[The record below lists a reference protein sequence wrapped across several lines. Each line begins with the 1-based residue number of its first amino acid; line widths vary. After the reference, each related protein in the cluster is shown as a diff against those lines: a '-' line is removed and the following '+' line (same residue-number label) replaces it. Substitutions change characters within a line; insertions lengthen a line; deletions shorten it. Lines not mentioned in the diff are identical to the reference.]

1 MSRHLFHLAFGLGLA
16 ALAWIAAGFAA
27 SSPMALAMTAV
38 IALAFLAGSREL
50 QLYRRATD
58 GLAAVLRETT
68 PADDLGAWLARVP
81 AALREP
87 VRLRLDGAR
96 TGLPGPALTPYLVGL
111 LVMLGMLGTFLG
123 LVVTFRG
130 TVFALEASA
139 DLQAIRA
146 ALAAPIR
153 GLGLA
158 FGTSVAGV
166 AASALLGLM
175 AAIARRERLEV
186 ARLLDARIAGPL
198 QPHTLAHR
206 RAQAWEALQ
215 RQADGL
221 PAVVQK
227 LDALLHGLEQRAQAL
242 DAQLLERHAKLQ
254 QDTAQAHAA
263 LAERVGGALE
273 RSLAA
278 GARAAGDALA
288 PVVAGAMDRVTG
300 HAQALHGRLE
310 ENAAA
315 QLRQLGAAF
324 DASVQRAAAGWD
336 AAQQAQARAAEAQ
349 AAATAQALGAAAEAF
364 TARSEALVQ
373 ALDARLAAAHAAQA
387 ASEQARLDT
396 LAQGLREQAAGLQA
410 GWQAAAEAALARQQ
424 AVCTALE
431 QAAGE
436 IAARTG
442 AQATQ
447 ALDGAVAL
455 VTRAEALVQDR
466 LAAEARWAEGQ
477 AARMDE
483 LAGLWRSELAA
494 LRAEEQARGEAAVAR
509 LEALRADEQAR
520 GSAAVDRLATLEA
533 AVAQHL
539 ATLGAAL
546 EAPLA
551 RLLQTAAEVP
561 QAAADVIGQLRT
573 QVGQLA
579 ERDNLALRERT
590 DLLAQLGAL
599 LGSVQQATDGQR
611 AAVQGLVDAAGQVM
625 AQAGERFAALLQA
638 QAAQAGEVATQAAA
652 TGVELAAL
660 AEGFGAGVQAF
671 QAGSDRLLEGL
682 QRLEAAVAASSAR
695 SDEQLAYYVAQ
706 AREVIDL
713 SIASQQGLVEQ
724 LRQVQ
729 AAVPERA

>member
-16 ALAWIAAGFAA
+16 ALAWIAAGYAGT
-27 SSPMALAMTAV
+27 SPLALAMTAT
-38 IALAFLAGSREL
+38 IALTFLAGSREL

-58 GLAAVLRETT
+58 GLAAALQETA
-68 PADDLGAWLARVP
+68 PVVDPGAWLARVP

-96 TGLPGPALTPYLVGL
+96 VALPAPALTPYLVGL

-166 AASALLGLM
+166 ACSALLGLM
-175 AAIARRERLEV
+175 AAIARRERLEA
-186 ARLLDARIAGPL
+186 ARLLDAAIAGPL
-198 QPHTLAHR
+198 QVHALAHR
-206 RAQAWEALQ
+206 RQQAWDALQ

-221 PAVVQK
+221 PAVVER
-227 LDALLHGLEQRAQAL
+227 LDALVQGLERRAQAL
-242 DAQLLERHAKLQ
+242 DAQLLERHAALQ
-254 QDTAQAHAA
+254 RDTAQAHAA
-263 LAERVGGALE
+263 LAERVGRALE
-273 RSLAA
+273 DSLAA

-288 PVVAGAMDRVTG
+288 PVVAGAMAQVVG

-310 ENAAA
+310 DNAAA
-315 QLRQLGAAF
+315 QLRQLAGAF

-336 AAQQAQARAAEAQ
+336 AAQQAGARAHEAQ
-349 AAATAQALGAAAEAF
+349 TAAAARALGDAATAFA
-364 TARSEALVQ
+364 ARSEALVATLAQ
-373 ALDARLAAAHAAQA
+373 RLDADRTARAQA
-387 ASEQARLDT
+387 EQARLDA
-396 LAQGLREQAAGLQA
+396 LLQELHAQAAGVQA
-410 GWQAAAEAALARQQ
+410 GWQEAAQAALARQQ
-424 AVCTALE
+424 AVCDALE
-431 QAAGE
+431 QAATD

-442 AQATQ
+442 AQAAQ

-466 LAAEARWAEGQ
+466 LAAEARWAAGQ
-477 AARMDE
+477 AERMDAM
-483 LAGLWRSELAA
+483 AGLWRSELAA

-509 LEALRADEQAR
+509 LEALRGDEQAR
-520 GSAAVDRLATLEA
+520 GAAAVERLDALQA

-546 EAPLA
+546 EAPLS

-561 QAAADVIGQLRT
+561 QAAAEVIGQLRT

-590 DLLAQLGAL
+590 DLLAQLGQL
-599 LGSVQQATDGQR
+599 LAAVQQATDGQR
-611 AAVQGLVDAAGQVM
+611 SAVQGLVDAAAQVM
-625 AQAGERFAALLQA
+625 AQAGERYASLLQA

-660 AEGFGAGVQAF
+660 AESFGAGVQGF

-682 QRLEAAVAASSAR
+682 QRLEQAVAASSAR